1 MLQILQRPSHT
12 LHHLN
17 VVSFSGNTAS
27 FPSISNCSVIR
38 DYQDLTLDAE
48 SSAIFDPAHLY
59 LYFLTPFS
67 ESHPI
72 CTVLGLKTL
81 PIHIPH
87 TPTIPI
93 HASLSLFATQ
103 SGICAVSLVC
113 LPRKSSEFTLPGS

>member
-1 MLQILQRPSHT
+1 MWQILQRPSHT
-12 LHHLN
+12 VYQVN
-17 VVSFSGNTAS
+17 VISFAGNTAS
-27 FPSISNCSVIR
+27 IPSISNCSVIR
-38 DYQDLTLDAE
+38 DYQDLTLE
-48 SSAIFDPAHLY
+48 EENSAIFDPARLY
-59 LYFLTPFS
+59 LSFLTHFS

-81 PIHIPH
+81 PLRIPP

-113 LPRKSSEFTLPGS
+113 LPRKSSGFTLPGS